1 MLETPG
7 KMLAQELSLTVKQN
21 PDFQYYN
28 LWAKISMPVP
38 QAIKAHTKHKGSG
51 FHPNRCVIEKM
62 ATFGFVI
69 ICSDV

>member
-28 LWAKISMPVP
+28 LWAKISMLVP
-38 QAIKAHTKHKGSG
+38 
-51 FHPNRCVIEKM
+51 
-62 ATFGFVI
+62 
-69 ICSDV
+69 